1 MLRDLIDRFAY
12 RYRLWSAENRGHDL
26 GAGQHPPEI
35 SPKSE
40 SAWRLIFR
48 LLQML
53 AVGLI
58 LLAFVGRIAAHAL
71 PSLSQEIWWTVIF
84 LAFVWCGVGLF
95 LMGGEL
101 LTKYSRS
108 DDDDKRT

>member
-1 MLRDLIDRFAY
+1 MLRALLDRFAY
-12 RYRLWSAENRGHDL
+12 RYRLWTVQSRSDDL

-58 LLAFVGRIAAHAL
+58 LLVFVGRIAARAF
-71 PSLSQEIWWTVIF
+71 PSLSQGIWWIIIF
-84 LAFVWCGVGLF
+84 LGVVWCGVGLF

-101 LTKYSRS
+101 LTKFSKS
-108 DDDDKRT
+108 DDDDKRI

>member
-1 MLRDLIDRFAY
+1 MLRDLLDRFAY
-12 RYRLWSAENRGHDL
+12 RYRLWSDENRGLHL
-26 GAGQHPPEI
+26 GAGQRPPEI
-35 SPKSE
+35 WSKGE
-40 SAWRLIFR
+40 SAWSLIFR

-71 PSLSQEIWWTVIF
+71 PMLSQEIRWTVIF

-95 LMGGEL
+95 LIGGEL
-101 LTKYSRS
+101 LTKYSKS
-108 DDDDKRT
+108 DDDDKR